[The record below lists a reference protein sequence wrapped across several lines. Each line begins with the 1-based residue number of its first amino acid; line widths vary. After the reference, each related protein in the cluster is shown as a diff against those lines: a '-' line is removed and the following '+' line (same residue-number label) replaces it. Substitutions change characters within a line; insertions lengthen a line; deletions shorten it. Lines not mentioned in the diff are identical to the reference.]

1 MADNTEQAEQA
12 ERPPTFAE
20 AAAEAHNVLCGDMEG
35 TFTCHTVDPYVQAME
50 EAHRREVQDLRE
62 EAAHLRALL
71 RGLRKIVRGVPV
83 ESLDTTPWVTQGPL
97 VYPKREGVDYGDLV
111 ATFEDIDGVV
121 ATEAVCAVNAFMEV
135 REHLDR
141 FFKDKEETDDGPQR

>member
-1 MADNTEQAEQA
+1 MS
-12 ERPPTFAE
+12 
-20 AAAEAHNVLCGDMEG
+20 AAFDAAVARARNVVCGDREG

-50 EAHRREVQDLRE
+50 EAHRREVLALRE
-62 EAAHLRALL
+62 EAAHLRATL

-83 ESLDTTPWVTQGPL
+83 ESLDTTPWVAQGTL

-135 REHLDR
+135 KDHLDR
-141 FFKDKEETDDGPQR
+141 FFRDGKETDDGPQG

>member
-1 MADNTEQAEQA
+1 MSDKTEQA

-50 EAHRREVQDLRE
+50 EAYKREVQDLRM
-62 EAAHLRALL
+62 EANGLRALL
-71 RGLRKIVRGVPV
+71 RGLRKIVRGAPV
-83 ESLDTTPWVTQGPL
+83 ESLGTPWVARGRCI
-97 VYPKREGVDYGDLV
+97 YPSSRPADYGDLV
-111 ATFEDIDGVV
+111 ATFEDADGVV
-121 ATEAVCAVNAFMEV
+121 PVETVCAVNAFMEL

-141 FFKDKEETDDGPQR
+141 YFHDNEQEERVKWE